1 MLEKIYVSFIYA
13 VLYSSKQEETVMRI
27 IKVDLTHRVITEEAF
42 DQKDYGFLGGRGL
55 VAKFL
60 TDYCDPTCDPL
71 GPENPLLFTTGY
83 FSGTILTTSNRLSIG
98 AKSPLTG
105 GIKESNSGGTLA
117 RRMTD
122 HQIKLIMFQGQSEDW
137 VYLYIDKEGK
147 PSLHSA
153 DSFVGMD
160 CYPVGKAMRKKY
172 NDRIAIATIGT
183 AGENLGLVSSIMSS
197 EMNSGLP
204 CRGAARGGMGAVMG
218 SKKLKALVIEHA
230 DDPYMIPMTDEQ
242 RAEFNE
248 LNKKI
253 VNAVFNNPLTGQTMP
268 LYGSAAGVDTT
279 GKMGALP
286 WNNFNGKFTPDW
298 ERLGTQQWRKNLIDH
313 GGHSTIPCQPGCIV
327 RCSNEYCDKN
337 GNYLSAGIEYE
348 TVALC
353 GSNLG
358 IFDTDHVCTLDRL
371 CDDMGM
377 DTIDIGCALG
387 VLMDNGVL
395 EFGDAE
401 GAINLVRNMFSSDSK
416 WGKYLKDG
424 CASVADALG
433 IDKKEGI
440 KRVPVSKRQAFA
452 AYDPRVIR
460 GYGLSWERGPMGA
473 DHTSGSA
480 ATYIPNLTPEQQA
493 DYSLAVTCTCDCFM
507 CLFAWS
513 AVNYNPEARPA
524 ICRMAGILQGMEEGP
539 DMSMIDKNGMQ
550 ILQMEYAFNAK
561 AGINHDQDRFY
572 GGKDNFQY
580 HEKAEATQNVFWSI
594 QNGPLPTPPAP
605 PAAPAKPAEEK
616 K

>member
-1 MLEKIYVSFIYA
+1 
-13 VLYSSKQEETVMRI
+13 MRI
-27 IKVDLTHRVITEEAF
+27 LKVNLTTKTITEEVF
-42 DQKDYGFLGGRGL
+42 DQRDYGFKGGRGL
-55 VAKFL
+55 IAQFL

-71 GPENPLLFTTGY
+71 GPENPLVFTTGY
-83 FSGTILTTSNRLSIG
+83 FSGTTLTTSNRLSIG

-105 GIKESNSGGTLA
+105 GVKESNSGGTLA

-122 HQIKLIMFQGQSEDW
+122 HRIKVVMFTGQSKDW
-137 VYLYIDKEGK
+137 VYLYIDKNGK
-147 PSLHSA
+147 ASLKDA
-153 DSFVGMD
+153 TPYVGMD
-160 CYPVGKAMRKKY
+160 CYPIGHALRNQY

-183 AGENLGLVSSIMSS
+183 AGENLGLVSSIMCT

-218 SKKLKALVIEHA
+218 SKKLKCMVIEHS
-230 DDPYMIPMTDEQ
+230 DDPFVIPLTPEQ
-242 RAEFNE
+242 RKEFQE
-248 LNKKI
+248 LNQKI
-253 VNAVFNNPLTGQTMP
+253 NQAIFANPLTGQTMP
-268 LYGSAAGVDTT
+268 MYGSAAGVDTT

-286 WNNFNGKFTPDW
+286 WNNFNGKFTPGW
-298 ERLGTQQWRKNLIDH
+298 ERLGTQQWRANLIDH
-313 GGHSTIPCQPGCIV
+313 GGHGTIACQPSCVV
-327 RCSNEYCDKN
+327 RCSNEYCDKK

-358 IFDTDHVCTLDRL
+358 IFDTDDVCTLDRL

-387 VLMDNGVL
+387 VIMDNGVL
-395 EFGDAE
+395 EFGDAK
-401 GAINLVRNMFSSDSK
+401 GAIEMVRTMFQPDSK

-424 CASVADALG
+424 CAAVADALG

-440 KRVPVSKRQAFA
+440 KRVPTSKRQAFA

-480 ATYIPNLTPEQQA
+480 ATFLPQLTPEQQA
-493 DYSLAVTCTCDCFM
+493 DYTLAVTATCDCFM
-507 CLFAWS
+507 CLFSWS
-513 AVNYNPEARPA
+513 AVNYNKEARPA
-524 ICRMAGILQGMEEGP
+524 ICRMAGIVQGMEEGP
-539 DMSMIDKNGMQ
+539 DMTMIDKNGME

-561 AGINHDQDRFY
+561 AGFDHKDDMFY

-580 HEKAEATQNVFWSI
+580 NEPAEATKAPFRSI
-594 QNGPLPTPPAP
+594 QDGPLPAPPTPPAP
-605 PAAPAKPAEEK
+605 PAGDK